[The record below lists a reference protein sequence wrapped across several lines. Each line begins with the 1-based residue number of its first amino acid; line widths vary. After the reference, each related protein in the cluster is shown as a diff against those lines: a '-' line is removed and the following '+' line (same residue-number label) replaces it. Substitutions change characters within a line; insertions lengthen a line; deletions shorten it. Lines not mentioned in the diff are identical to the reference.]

1 MFLLSPPSFFANS
14 TRRTLESRYVP
25 APIHRL
31 FRRIS
36 RPWPLRRRH
45 VAKIEADADHA
56 QHQAELNLR
65 IIAALGLECRGLRIL
80 EIGPGHHFG
89 PALLLASQG
98 AHVTLADRFL
108 ASWDDPYHPAF
119 HRALRAGWNGPAAAL
134 DSVIARGSYDGWL
147 TLLAEPAEHL
157 VSLTASSVDLVLSYS
172 VLEHVFDLP
181 AVCAELARITPT
193 GGFNCHH
200 VDFRWHRFGWRQPLE
215 FLVHSEDRFRRDFA
229 AEHGECGNRWRPS
242 EVAALFQ
249 SAGFEVVRIVP
260 DLFTAPTELARVL
273 PRLRRSASP
282 YRNWP
287 EEDLRTLSA
296 YFQLKRTDD
305 PSVREHGAAQLEI
318 HRKLKAVCV

>member
-65 IIAALGLECRGLRIL
+65 IIAVLGLECRGLRIL

-119 HRALRAGWNGPAAAL
+119 YRALRAGWNGPA
-134 DSVIARGSYDGWL
+134 
-147 TLLAEPAEHL
+147 
-157 VSLTASSVDLVLSYS
+157 
-172 VLEHVFDLP
+172 
-181 AVCAELARITPT
+181 
-193 GGFNCHH
+193 
-200 VDFRWHRFGWRQPLE
+200 
-215 FLVHSEDRFRRDFA
+215 
-229 AEHGECGNRWRPS
+229 
-242 EVAALFQ
+242 
-249 SAGFEVVRIVP
+249 
-260 DLFTAPTELARVL
+260 
-273 PRLRRSASP
+273 
-282 YRNWP
+282 
-287 EEDLRTLSA
+287 
-296 YFQLKRTDD
+296 
-305 PSVREHGAAQLEI
+305 EI
-318 HRKLKAVCV
+318 GR